1 MRPGEKIKKMRKEN
15 RMTQAELAKK
25 LGVAPTTVSSW
36 ERNDNNPLM
45 DNITLMAE
53 IFDVPVSYFFDKKD
67 GTIVNEPTIEYGVS
81 PVLKTPL
88 YGSIA
93 AGALSLVDPVT
104 ASNVRYINLPAEAL
118 GKYSHAKGLFALKV
132 NGESMNKV
140 IPNGSY
146 IACKPIEIE
155 DLKDDDIVI
164 FSVDNEYSMKR
175 FRRDD
180 ENRVLI
186 FSPES
191 TDRKY
196 HDIVVP
202 FDTPNDLKIYAK
214 VVWYAVTLD

>member
-1 MRPGEKIKKMRKEN
+1 MRPGEKIKRLRKEN
-15 RMTQAELAKK
+15 RMTQAQLAKK

-67 GTIVNEPTIEYGVS
+67 GIIVNEPAIEYSVS

-104 ASNVRYINLPAEAL
+104 AGNVRYIQLPVEAL

-132 NGESMNKV
+132 NGESMNKI
-140 IPNGSY
+140 IPNNSY
-146 IACKPIEIE
+146 VACKPIEIE

-164 FSVDNEYSMKR
+164 FSVDNEFSMKR

-180 ENRVLI
+180 ENRILI

-191 TDRKY
+191 TDRKF

-202 FDTPNDLKIYAK
+202 FDTQNDLKIYAK
-214 VVWYAVTLD
+214 VIWYAVTLD

>member
-1 MRPGEKIKKMRKEN
+1 MRPGEKIKRLRKEN
-15 RMTQAELAKK
+15 RMTQAQLAKK

-67 GTIVNEPTIEYGVS
+67 GIIVNEPAIEYSVS

-104 ASNVRYINLPAEAL
+104 ESNVRYINLPAEAL

-214 VVWYAVTLD
+214 VIWYAVTLD

>member
-1 MRPGEKIKKMRKEN
+1 
-15 RMTQAELAKK
+15 MTQAQLAKK

-67 GTIVNEPTIEYGVS
+67 GIIVNEPAIEYSVS

-104 ASNVRYINLPAEAL
+104 ESNVRYINLPAEAL

-214 VVWYAVTLD
+214 VIWYAVTLD